1 MKYVLYQ
8 DHLNLDLKMRELWR
22 INNEKTNNQYWFVLN
37 EDDVAVSLVHA
48 PLDWRPAN

>member
-8 DHLNLDLKMRELWR
+8 DRLNLDDKMRELWR
-22 INNEKTNNQYWFVLN
+22 INNETTKRQYWFIVDDQNLVLN
-37 EDDVAVSLVHA
+37 LVHA